1 MVKNNCKERKR
12 KMKNYTND
20 TLKAVTKLAILSKFK
35 INICWLSSLMGLD
48 HP

>member
-12 KMKNYTND
+12 DENHTND
-20 TLKAVTKLAILSKFK
+20 TLKAVTKLVILSELK
-35 INICWLSSLMGLD
+35 INICWLSSFVGLD